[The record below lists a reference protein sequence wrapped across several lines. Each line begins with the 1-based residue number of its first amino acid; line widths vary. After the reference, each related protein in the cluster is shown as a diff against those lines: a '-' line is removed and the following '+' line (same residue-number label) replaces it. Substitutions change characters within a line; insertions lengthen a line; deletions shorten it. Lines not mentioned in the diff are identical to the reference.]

1 MKRFLIFLTL
11 ICSFPAVDGN
21 GQNPQEQSKP
31 AEKKT
36 DHQIYFKKPI
46 KEINHIMYDR
56 SFLPIQGE
64 ISEDKKSVVL
74 KNWEKGTKVRVKVT
88 YEDGTE
94 DEIVK
99 SPCYIDPV
107 IL

>member
-1 MKRFLIFLTL
+1 MKNLIIVLLLVFAQGAGKS
-11 ICSFPAVDGN
+11 CAQDVDTK
-21 GQNPQEQSKP
+21 Q
-31 AEKKT
+31 EKKQ

-46 KEINHIMYDR
+46 KEINHIMYDK
-56 SFLPIQGE
+56 SYLPIQGE

-99 SPCYIDPV
+99 SPCFIDPV

>member
-1 MKRFLIFLTL
+1 MKGLLTSIIFVFFALAGYTQVATEG
-11 ICSFPAVDGN
+11 SENNV
-21 GQNPQEQSKP
+21 PQ
-31 AEKKT
+31 KT
-36 DHQIYFKKPI
+36 QDHQIHFQQPV
-46 KEINHIMYDR
+46 KEINHIMYDK

-64 ISEDKKSVVL
+64 ISKDKKSVVL

-107 IL
+107 VL

>member
-1 MKRFLIFLTL
+1 MIVLAFSGTAYSQSENK
-11 ICSFPAVDGN
+11 AV
-21 GQNPQEQSKP
+21 
-31 AEKKT
+31 EKKQ
-36 DHQIYFKKPI
+36 DHQIYFKQPI
-46 KEINHIMYDR
+46 KEINHIMYDK

-88 YEDGTE
+88 YEDGTV

-99 SPCYIDPV
+99 SPCFIDPV

>member
-1 MKRFLIFLTL
+1 MGKFAVFLLLFVFTGH
-11 ICSFPAVDGN
+11 GN
-21 GQNPQEQSKP
+21 AFCQTEARPP
-31 AEKKT
+31 EKKP
-36 DHQIYFKKPI
+36 DHQIYFKQPV
-46 KEINHIMYDR
+46 KEINFIMYDK

-64 ISEDKKSVVL
+64 LSEDKKSVIL
-74 KNWEKGTKVRVKVT
+74 KNWDKGTRVRVKVT
-88 YEDGTE
+88 YEDGSV